1 MDKFKQYIQQHKT
14 ELNTKEPS
22 ANLWLNIQQQLP
34 TKKSATVLTIF
45 KWAAAAC
52 IIVLCGFGVLYLL
65 NINKQNNNVAVNK
78 NQQTNQ
84 PIEIQKETTPQE
96 NLENNNPQIAQ
107 ANAATNS
114 TSTEKN
120 KQPASTQTQKK
131 NNNNNEVETTLQSLD
146 SRFINII
153 NLQKEKI
160 SSTPL
165 YTESPSYYSD
175 FIVRFK
181 EMDSDEKA
189 IKNAITKQGLT
200 DDLLSRLINVYQQ
213 KLNVL
218 KDLQKEINKTNNRY
232 MQNHQPSNNTNKPT
246 FIHFN
251 NI

>member
-131 NNNNNEVETTLQSLD
+131 NNNNNEVEATLQSLD

-181 EMDSDEKA
+181 EMDSDEKT
-189 IKNAITKQGLT
+189 IKNAIAKQGLT
-200 DDLLSRLINVYQQ
+200 DDLLSRLINIYQQ

-232 MQNHQPSNNTNKPT
+232 MQNHQPSENTNKTT
-246 FIHFN
+246 FIQFN